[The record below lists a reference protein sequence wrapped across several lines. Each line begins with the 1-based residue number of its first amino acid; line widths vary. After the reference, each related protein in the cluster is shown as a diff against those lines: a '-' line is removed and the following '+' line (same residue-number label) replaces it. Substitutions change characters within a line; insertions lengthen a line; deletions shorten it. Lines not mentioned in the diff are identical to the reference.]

1 MNFKSTFGWLRNLL
15 LKVITACSLVACSN
29 IDCPLD
35 NQVVMT
41 LAFFNS
47 SSGVPLSISDSLS
60 VYGLQNGK
68 EEILFNRGISL
79 KSITLPLNQASDKD
93 TLLLVFHSD
102 TESIKDTLFLRH
114 SRQAHFEA
122 IDCPASIFHHI
133 LSSRISARIVESKL
147 PIIDSVII
155 SNPNVNYEDVENIK
169 VFFRPIAQ

>member
-1 MNFKSTFGWLRNLL
+1 MLGRLRTSLSAL
-15 LKVITACSLVACSN
+15 FLVASFGACVS

-41 LAFFNS
+41 LTFFDSATGASVN
-47 SSGVPLSISDSLS
+47 ISDSLS
-60 VYGLQNGK
+60 VFGLKDGK

-79 KSITLPLNQASDKD
+79 KSITLPLNQASDFD
-93 TLLLVFHSD
+93 TLLLVFHNE
-102 TESIKDTLFLRH
+102 TERVEDTLFLQH

-122 IDCPASIFHHI
+122 IDCPATTFHRL
-133 LSSRISARIVESKL
+133 LSSKLKVHSTASIL

-169 VFFRPIAQ
+169 VFFRSSAH